1 VVNLPGYSP
10 DLNPIERL
18 WDWMREEVTRGF
30 CHGSV
35 PQLIAACQAFIER
48 INRDPIALI
57 DRLWPKF
64 ELAPEFEEILRVTT

>member
-1 VVNLPGYSP
+1 MGKDKGCSP

-30 CHGSV
+30 CHASV
-35 PQLIAACQAFIER
+35 AELVAACQAFIER
-48 INRDPIALI
+48 INRDPMTLI

-64 ELAPEFEEILRVTT
+64 ELDPEFEEKLRVSA